1 MLTLAKTPPPL
12 SGHSAR
18 RTTKSSNQTIISRF
32 DVNNINQFPMK
43 RIALTITLFLSSLTL
58 FATGDEPVRI
68 SILGDSYSTYEGWL
82 TPDTNAVWYA
92 DAGRERHQKGN
103 DVQKVSQTWWYTV
116 VNQPNARLELNN
128 SYSGSTVCNTGYNK
142 ADFSDRS
149 FITRSPYLG
158 EPDVI
163 FVFGAT
169 NDSWSGA
176 PVGKYMYGGWTKEA
190 LYCFRPAM
198 SKLLAD
204 MKTNYPS
211 ARIIFILN
219 TELRDEINSSVLT
232 ICRHYDIPCL
242 VLTDIDKQ
250 QGHPSQQ
257 GMKQI
262 ADQVLRFCAELNIK
276 L

>member
-1 MLTLAKTPPPL
+1 MKRLILI
-12 SGHSAR
+12 
-18 RTTKSSNQTIISRF
+18 IIS
-32 DVNNINQFPMK
+32 
-43 RIALTITLFLSSLTL
+43 FLSSLVL
-58 FATGDEPVRI
+58 SAQSEEPIKI

-92 DAGRERHQKGN
+92 DADSELHQKGN
-103 DVQKVSQTWWYTV
+103 DVQEVEQTWWFTV

-128 SYSGSTVCNTGYNK
+128 SYSGATICNTGYDK
-142 ADFSDRS
+142 ADYSDRS

-158 EPDVI
+158 EPDLI

-176 PVGKYMYGGWTKEA
+176 PVGEYMYGGWTKES
-190 LYCFRPAM
+190 LYSFRPAM

-204 MKTNYPS
+204 LKTNYPI

-219 TELRDEINSSVLT
+219 TELRGEINSSVLT
-232 ICRHYDIPCL
+232 ICRHYDVPCL

-250 QGHPSQQ
+250 WGHPSQK

-262 ADQVLRFCAELNIK
+262 ADQVLSFCAEQNIQ

>member
-1 MLTLAKTPPPL
+1 MKKLIFTTIFVF
-12 SGHSAR
+12 SAL
-18 RTTKSSNQTIISRF
+18 
-32 DVNNINQFPMK
+32 V
-43 RIALTITLFLSSLTL
+43 L
-58 FATGDEPVRI
+58 FAQGEEPIKI

-92 DAGRERHQKGN
+92 DADSELHQKGN
-103 DVQKVSQTWWYTV
+103 DVQKVGQTWWYTV

-128 SYSGSTVCNTGYNK
+128 SYSGATICNTGYDK
-142 ADFSDRS
+142 ADYSDRS

-176 PVGKYMYGGWTKEA
+176 PVGEYMYGGWTKEA
-190 LYCFRPAM
+190 LYTFRPAM
-198 SKLLAD
+198 AKLLAD
-204 MKTNYPS
+204 LKVNYP
-211 ARIIFILN
+211 AAHLIFILN
-219 TELRDEINSSVLT
+219 TELREEISSSVLT

-242 VLTDIDKQ
+242 ALKDIDKQ
-250 QGHPSQQ
+250 WGHPSQA

-262 ADQVLRFCAELNIK
+262 ADQVLRFCAEQNIP

>member
-1 MLTLAKTPPPL
+1 
-12 SGHSAR
+12 
-18 RTTKSSNQTIISRF
+18 
-32 DVNNINQFPMK
+32 MK
-43 RIALTITLFLSSLTL
+43 RFVFTLIFFLSSLVL
-58 FATGDEPVRI
+58 FAGEPVRI

-82 TPDTNAVWYA
+82 TPDINAIWYA
-92 DAGRERHQKGN
+92 DAGSKWHQKEN
-103 DVQKVSQTWWYTV
+103 DVQEVEQTWWHIV
-116 VNQPNARLELNN
+116 INQLNARLERNN
-128 SYSGSTVCNTGYNK
+128 SFSGSTICNTGYDK
-142 ADFSDRS
+142 VDYSDRS

-158 EPDVI
+158 EPDLI

-176 PVGKYMYGGWTKEA
+176 PVGEYMYGGWTKES
-190 LYCFRPAM
+190 LYSFRPAM

-204 MKTNYPS
+204 LKANYPT

-219 TELRDEINSSVLT
+219 TELRGEINSSVLT
-232 ICRHYDIPCL
+232 ICRHYDVPCL

-250 QGHPSQQ
+250 WGHPSQK

-262 ADQVLRFCAELNIK
+262 ADQVLSFCAEQNIQ